1 MFRYLLY
8 VFPRCIIIIFLLIFS
23 KSLFSSDHYKRKHF
37 LFSFCLD
44 AFSTMKWTYMYFFYL
59 LYWYSII
66 GSFDLPKVF
75 FYCEPLK
82 ITTMICIRDTGH
94 LKLTQGFIQVCTTCT
109 LVILSMVILRCA
121 MFYSD
126 QQRPCTLHPQIL
138 STAGVRVPAEDFCRL
153 YSIILFRK

>member
-1 MFRYLLY
+1 MFFLGVLLLFFYLFSAK
-8 VFPRCIIIIFLLIFS
+8 VFFLLIITNLNIFFS
-23 KSLFSSDHYKRKHF
+23 QFAWRLFLPWNEHICISYI
-37 LFSFCLD
+37 CIVGI
-44 AFSTMKWTYMYFFYL
+44 L
-59 LYWYSII
+59 LLAALTFQS
-66 GSFDLPKVF
+66 F

-94 LKLTQGFIQVCTTCT
+94 LKLTQGFIHVCTICT

-126 QQRPCTLHPQIL
+126 QQRPCTLHQQIL

>member
-23 KSLFSSDHYKRKHF
+23 KSLFSSDHYKLKHF
-37 LFSFCLD
+37 LFTFCLE
-44 AFSTMKWTYMYFFYL
+44 AFSTMKWTYSICISYICIVGTL
-59 LYWYSII
+59 LLAALI
-66 GSFDLPKVF
+66 FQRF

-126 QQRPCTLHPQIL
+126 QQRPCTLHPQIYCRRHEFVFL
-138 STAGVRVPAEDFCRL
+138 AEDLCIQ
-153 YSIILFRK
+153 YNTIP

>member
-23 KSLFSSDHYKRKHF
+23 KSLFLLIITNLNIFFSHFAWRLFLPWNEHICISSI
-37 LFSFCLD
+37 CIVG
-44 AFSTMKWTYMYFFYL
+44 TL
-59 LYWYSII
+59 LLAALIFQS
-66 GSFDLPKVF
+66 F

-82 ITTMICIRDTGH
+82 ITTMICIRDKGH
-94 LKLTQGFIQVCTTCT
+94 LKLTPGFIHVCTICT